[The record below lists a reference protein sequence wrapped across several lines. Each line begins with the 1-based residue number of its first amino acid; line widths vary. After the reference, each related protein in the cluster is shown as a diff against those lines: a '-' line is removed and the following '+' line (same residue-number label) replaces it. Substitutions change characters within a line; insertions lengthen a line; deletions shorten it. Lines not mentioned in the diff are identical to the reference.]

1 MSLLHVSHLNA
12 GYGPI
17 NVLHGLELRVEPGE
31 IVVMLGANGAGK
43 TTTMRAISG
52 MIPRSGD
59 VVFEGHNIAKSTPD
73 SIVRAGIA
81 QVPQGRGTFPEL
93 SVEDN
98 LRVGAYTRSDGE
110 VDADLDRWFEVFPRL
125 QERRTQRAGSLSGG
139 EQQMLAI
146 ARALMARPKLLLCDE
161 PSLGLAP
168 LITQELFAVIE
179 RLNRE
184 TGLAVLLVE
193 QNANLAMHMAHRV
206 YLIET
211 GRIVASGSRRRAE
224 RRRLRSARPTWGSEG
239 RSMDLF
245 LQRLVDGLSAGQ
257 RVRTARARPRHHLP
271 RHRPPELRPGRD
283 GAVRCVRRVPDG

>member
-1 MSLLHVSHLNA
+1 MSLLSVSHLKA
-12 GYGPI
+12 GYGPV
-17 NVLHGLELRVEPGE
+17 NVLHDVALTVEAGE

-52 MIPRSGD
+52 MIGRSGELH
-59 VVFEGHNIAKSTPD
+59 FEGADIARATPD
-73 SIVRAGIA
+73 AIVRAGIA

-93 SVEDN
+93 NVEDN
-98 LRVGAYTRSDGE
+98 LRCGAYIRSDKE
-110 VDADLDRWFEVFPRL
+110 IDADIDRWFDVFPRL
-125 QERRTQRAGSLSGG
+125 RERRAQRAGSLSGG

-184 TGLAVLLVE
+184 MGLSVLLVE
-193 QNANLAMHMAHRV
+193 QNANLAMHLAHRV

-211 GRIVASGSRRRAE
+211 GRIVATGSAAE
-224 RRRLRSARPTWGSEG
+224 
-239 RSMDLF
+239 
-245 LQRLVDGLSAGQ
+245 LSADDSIRKAYLGF
-257 RVRTARARPRHHLP
+257 
-271 RHRPPELRPGRD
+271 
-283 GAVRCVRRVPDG
+283 